1 MVGSLGTILNINN
14 VPLDDFTLMSDWEE
28 YIGLVRLYKSSAP
41 QIKHKKGT
49 QSKEMWGYI

>member
-14 VPLDDFTLMSDWEE
+14 VPLDDFTLRSVWEA
-28 YIGLVRLYKSSAP
+28 YIGLGRLYKSSAP